1 MQKLLKITLDYQ
13 SADDLVTED
22 QQLAFIKA
30 FREVIR
36 YNAQLQNFIEYDQDK
51 TKLDKQ
57 HFTNFASKYAD
68 LCRDVRK
75 TTKKEKVSVLD
86 DVDF

>member
-1 MQKLLKITLDYQ
+1 VQKLLKITLDYQ

>member
-1 MQKLLKITLDYQ
+1 VQKLLKITLDYQ

-30 FREVIR
+30 FREIIR
-36 YNAQLQNFIEYDQDK
+36 HTHSCRLLSNMTRTRLSLINSILPTLLLSMSTCAVM
-51 TKLDKQ
+51 
-57 HFTNFASKYAD
+57 YARP
-68 LCRDVRK
+68 L
-75 TTKKEKVSVLD
+75 KKEKVSVLD